1 MNYLSTEFPAHTIS
15 VLHLQTKK
23 QLLQTDQE
31 PVADWV
37 MTVIP
42 AKMDE
47 PIEVSFWV
55 WSVDSWVDGTI
66 Y

>member
-37 MTVIP
+37 MTDP
-42 AKMDE
+42 CKN
-47 PIEVSFWV
+47 
-55 WSVDSWVDGTI
+55 G
-66 Y
+66 